1 MNKKAQ
7 LPNRQTFVN
16 PAGMGTKSEV
26 FGIFVSDI
34 YLLAVMLNLDYE
46 NIHRSFKNCSDIDFD
61 FVSV

>member
-7 LPNRQTFVN
+7 LPNHKTFVN

-34 YLLAVMLNLDYE
+34 YLLSAILT
-46 NIHRSFKNCSDIDFD
+46 HRIN
-61 FVSV
+61 SVANVNDQQKI